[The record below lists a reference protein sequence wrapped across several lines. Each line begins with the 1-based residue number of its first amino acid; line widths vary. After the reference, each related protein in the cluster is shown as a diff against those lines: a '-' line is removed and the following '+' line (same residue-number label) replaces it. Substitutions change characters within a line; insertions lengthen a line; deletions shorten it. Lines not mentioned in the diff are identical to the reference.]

1 MVRVYWKG
9 QNYQITQFANQK
21 EKERKRRVKYMII
34 EFKETSSKWRWYKS
48 SPRLLPWA
56 LASTLTSSS
65 WPTLET
71 QPVLQTCFVWPKS
84 PYVWPN
90 MPLFFETK
98 SRPYNCKPEKGL
110 LITLPVPPLL
120 SLLVT
125 RCICLCTPFPPKPQQ

>member
-1 MVRVYWKG
+1 MEMV
-9 QNYQITQFANQK
+9 QIFSTPAPLGLGFHTDVVFLANSGDPAIPPN
-21 EKERKRRVKYMII
+21 M
-34 EFKETSSKWRWYKS
+34 S
-48 SPRLLPWA
+48 
-56 LASTLTSSS
+56 
-65 WPTLET
+65 
-71 QPVLQTCFVWPKS
+71 VWLKS
-84 PYVWPN
+84 PYMWPN